1 MNRRVFLGAFSVVGA
16 AGFVAYAQP
25 TEEQINDLESQVDEL
40 DQRVSALETQ
50 VAEGDESDA
59 ESSDDG
65 DDSGSESSVD
75 ASSLEGA
82 GNSVS
87 DKFQLNAGNYRVQA
101 TVDVDGDFDGFSV
114 GVYDPSDNWD
124 LLFNE
129 IIESSGTAEFEAVYE
144 APEDGQYYVEVSNT
158 NSAWTLSFAA
168 L

>member
-25 TEEQINDLESQVDEL
+25 TEEQISDLETQVDEL

-50 VAEGDESDA
+50 VAEGGGSD
-59 ESSDDG
+59 G
-65 DDSGSESSVD
+65 KLPDDSGDSGSNSSAD

-82 GNSVS
+82 GNSVT

-101 TVDVDGDFDGFSV
+101 TVEVDGDFDGFSV

-129 IIESSGTAEFEAVYE
+129 LIDTSGTAEFEAVYE
-144 APEDGQYYVEVSNT
+144 APDDGEYYVEVSNT